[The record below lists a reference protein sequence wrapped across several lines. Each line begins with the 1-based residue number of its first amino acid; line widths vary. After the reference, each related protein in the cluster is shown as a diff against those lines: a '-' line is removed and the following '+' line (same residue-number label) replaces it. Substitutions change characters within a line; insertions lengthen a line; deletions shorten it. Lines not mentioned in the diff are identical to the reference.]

1 MKHYFNSMSRGI
13 TTDWM
18 LKELDVQHEQVIV
31 DFERGENNLPAFRK
45 INPMGKL
52 PALVDGDTIITEVA
66 AICTYLADKYP
77 EKKLAPEIGTTARGT
92 YYRYLFV
99 TGNTLEPAFSLA
111 AYDMEHPAPNTVSW
125 GDMPRILATIEA
137 MTPESDWV
145 LGTQF
150 SAADV
155 VFGGLLDFSILFK
168 WYEASPKVADYVERI
183 RQRPAYRQTHQ
194 TFLDMSQVN

>member
-1 MKHYFNSMSRGI
+1 
-13 TTDWM
+13 
-18 LKELDVQHEQVIV
+18 
-31 DFERGENNLPAFRK
+31 
-45 INPMGKL
+45 
-52 PALVDGDTIITEVA
+52 
-66 AICTYLADKYP
+66 
-77 EKKLAPEIGTTARGT
+77 
-92 YYRYLFV
+92 
-99 TGNTLEPAFSLA
+99 
-111 AYDMEHPAPNTVSW
+111 
-125 GDMPRILATIEA
+125 MPRILATIEA